1 MFELKK
7 DNVIDYLAPRLPQFD
22 FSKDVTVT
30 RIGEGDDEAEGQGF
44 INFMYKVKG
53 KDFSLI
59 VKQGLSKPRL
69 EAMNFSLPPERNMME
84 YESFRVRY
92 SIIPKYVPKPYFQD
106 MENHIFVMEDVSRLR
121 IVRFIWNEDKI
132 LPKFAE
138 QMGEFIAASS
148 FYSSEFYLSR
158 EDFRELRNG
167 FTNTKMRKILEDW
180 IFLRKHDLGVSEDCK
195 EFVHLFDPEYDEE
208 LKEACYELRRHYM
221 SHEEALI
228 HSDLHTSNV
237 FADENE
243 MKVIDMEYTFAG
255 PISFDLGYLLFNVIG
270 QYCASA
276 FRPYE
281 DLEQRK
287 KFRLSML
294 HTLTGVVDSFR
305 KHFKDYWKKDAKSYY
320 KDAPESFVDH
330 FLDQMI
336 PELIGYAG
344 IVNMYR
350 LTSMHDYPDFDSIK
364 EKEARVNA
372 KKLCLLI
379 SRKMVLSR
387 NEFHSMQE
395 LVDEMLRI
403 EEIYRDNMQKK

>member
-1 MFELKK
+1 MFELTKE
-7 DNVIDYLAPRLPQFD
+7 NIIDYLKEKLPRFD
-22 FSKDVTVT
+22 FSNSVKVSK
-30 RIGEGDDEAEGQGF
+30 IGEGDDEAEGQGF
-44 INFMYKVKG
+44 INFMYKVTG

-59 VKQGLSKPRL
+59 VKQGLKKPRL
-69 EAMNFSLPPERNMME
+69 ESIKVVLPEERNLME

-92 SIIPKYVPKPYFQD
+92 GIIPKYVPKPYFQD

-121 IVRFIWNEDKI
+121 IVRFIWNEDGI
-132 LPKFAE
+132 LPDFGR
-138 QMGEFIAASS
+138 QIGEFIAASS

-158 EDFRELRNG
+158 EDFRELRNA

-180 IFLRKHDLGVSEDCK
+180 IFLRKHDLGDSVDCK
-195 EFVHLFDPEYDEE
+195 EFAELFDPECDPE
-208 LKEACYELRRHYM
+208 LMEACYELRRHYM

-228 HSDLHTSNV
+228 HSDLHTSNI
-237 FADENE
+237 FADKDE

-270 QYCASA
+270 QYCASG

-281 DLEQRK
+281 SFEQRRA
-287 KFRLSML
+287 FRMNMLETLSE
-294 HTLTGVVDSFR
+294 VVTSFR
-305 KHFKDYWKKDAKSYY
+305 KHFMEYWKKDAKSYY
-320 KDAPESFVDH
+320 KEAPASFVEH

-336 PELIGYAG
+336 PDLIGYAG

-364 EKEARVNA
+364 DDESRIHA

-379 SRKMVLSR
+379 SKKMVLQR
-387 NEFHSMQE
+387 NEYHSMEE
-395 LVDEMLRI
+395 LTRDILKI
-403 EEIYRDNMQKK
+403 EGIYRKSI